1 MKRLALILT
10 LTLTSAA
17 AVAIPSAAQQ
27 GGQDRYTD
35 PFAWKKC
42 ASKVDANL
50 KITAARSMRCKAAK
64 RVMGRYD
71 GQISRKFKTEGFSC
85 KVVKGEPISGIWR
98 CKKGRS
104 KAFRFAFGD

>member
-10 LTLTSAA
+10 LIVTSAA
-17 AVAIPSAAQQ
+17 ALAAPAAAQR
-27 GGQDRYTD
+27 GGDDGYVD

-42 ASKVDANL
+42 SHKVDSNS
-50 KITAARSMRCKAAK
+50 KIVAARDMRCRAAR
-64 RVMGRYD
+64 RVLRRYD
-71 GQISRKFKTEGFSC
+71 GSYSRRFKTGDFSC
-85 KVVKGEPISGIWR
+85 KLVKGRPISGIWR